1 MNLKDEQVMH
11 EQFGVGQVVENDNER
26 ITVMFSEEV
35 GRKSFMFPD
44 AFGNHLK
51 MSKSDIQD
59 TLYKAYEA
67 KRKQQAADKLQL
79 DQDRAEEAI
88 RVAAEQEKNR
98 KPARKK
104 PTVRK

>member
-1 MNLKDEQVMH
+1 MNLTDEQVMH
-11 EQFGVGQVVENDNER
+11 EQFGVGKVLENDDER

-35 GRKSFMFPD
+35 GRKVFVFPD
-44 AFGNHLK
+44 AFGTHLK
-51 MSKSDIQD
+51 IDKPEIQD

-67 KRKQQAADKLQL
+67 KRKQQAADKLQF

-104 PTVRK
+104 PAVRK